1 MFGTAVEGF
10 QGLFRRGTEIIV
22 VRIALSKVFK
32 RISINTFALDFPNEN
47 GSATCFTFFLAMG
60 QRCPIWPFSHST
72 SDVNRRST
80 TENHRDGRVWLW

>member
-47 GSATCFTFFLAMG
+47 GSATCFTFF
-60 QRCPIWPFSHST
+60 
-72 SDVNRRST
+72 
-80 TENHRDGRVWLW
+80 

>member
-47 GSATCFTFFLAMG
+47 GSATCFSFF
-60 QRCPIWPFSHST
+60 
-72 SDVNRRST
+72 
-80 TENHRDGRVWLW
+80 

>member
-47 GSATCFTFFLAMG
+47 GSATCFSFFSNGTALSNLA
-60 QRCPIWPFSHST
+60 IFSL
-72 SDVNRRST
+72 NI
-80 TENHRDGRVWLW
+80 